1 MPSRSRAD
9 DALPCVDADRFR
21 ALYAAHADELLRYF
35 ARRTLDPQTAIDL
48 VAETF
53 AQAFASRR
61 RFRGGDDAELARA
74 WLYGIAHHLLA
85 RYIKRGYAERR
96 ALARVG
102 VDPVELSDQSY
113 RRIEELAGAASLR
126 EAVAGELARLVP
138 AQREAIALRV
148 VEELPFSEVAARLA
162 ISEDTARARVSRGLR
177 ALRARLGSEG
187 AQ

>member
-1 MPSRSRAD
+1 
-9 DALPCVDADRFR
+9 VDPERFR

-35 ARRTLDPQTAIDL
+35 ARRTLDPQAALDL
-48 VAETF
+48 VAETY
-53 AQAFASRR
+53 AQAFAGRR
-61 RFRGGDDAELARA
+61 GFRGRDDRELARA

-96 ALARVG
+96 ALRRLG
-102 VDPVELSDQSY
+102 VEPVELSEESY
-113 RRIEELAGAASLR
+113 RRIEDLAGAASLR
-126 EAVAGELARLVP
+126 YAVAGEMARLAP

-177 ALRARLGSEG
+177 ALRSRLGSEG
-187 AQ
+187 AP